1 MPYTIQVCTNSRRPA
16 FCWKWT
22 QRSVLLL
29 LPLLLLLLLLLLV
42 LLLTFP
48 PVMPDS
54 SEPLL
59 PAETYLAVCAT
70 LGVNLLVTP
79 RISEMIRC
87 SLETEYFFIREQ
99 RKLKQLRLL
108 QASLESDSKFY
119 TGCST
124 ISGNLF
130 LRAMI

>member
-29 LPLLLLLLLLLLV
+29 LPLLLLLLLLLLLV

-48 PVMPDS
+48 PVMPDP

-59 PAETYLAVCAT
+59 PAEMYLAVCAT

-79 RISEMIRC
+79 RISKRIRC

-99 RKLKQLRLL
+99 RKLKQLRLCRL
-108 QASLESDSKFY
+108 HLKVIQN
-119 TGCST
+119 ST
-124 ISGNLF
+124 LVVVQFREIYF
-130 LRAMI
+130 